1 MFAYTHAAPHSRPA
15 TCVKTN
21 VLVTPC
27 SYREAEASTSERAD
41 WQPML
46 CQQPAGL
53 VSPSPGEENILS
65 WAHPL
70 SLRTIRPIVPRVQ
83 KPGSI
88 LCHLR
93 ALPPSCLTWEHC
105 FFCLLACSLDD
116 LSTGLEA
123 WPASSASAWQ
133 TSLLGA
139 KTRSANEHFLNG
151 ISQNAWENKIHKH
164 ACTSKTGILWCSP
177 LQKSK
182 LNRRYSLNGT
192 ETLLQR
198 HRRRTSKIKPISAHL
213 PLLSLLASGGKM
225 TTNQFRTRRHHK
237 LFYTSLCYPQ
247 GDISLLQASPLQFR
261 EGEEAQQHL
270 PSRANRPAPP
280 GQCCLLVPR

>member
-15 TCVKTN
+15 SCVKTN

-70 SLRTIRPIVPRVQ
+70 SIRTIRPIVPHVQ

-93 ALPPSCLTWEHC
+93 ALPPSCLAWEHC

-123 WPASSASAWQ
+123 WPASSGSAWQ

-164 ACTSKTGILWCSP
+164 ARTSKMGISWCSP

-182 LNRRYSLNGT
+182 LNRRYSMELKHCYKDT
-192 ETLLQR
+192 EGGLQK
-198 HRRRTSKIKPISAHL
+198 SS
-213 PLLSLLASGGKM
+213 
-225 TTNQFRTRRHHK
+225 
-237 LFYTSLCYPQ
+237 
-247 GDISLLQASPLQFR
+247 
-261 EGEEAQQHL
+261 
-270 PSRANRPAPP
+270 
-280 GQCCLLVPR
+280 LLVPTFLYFSFLHLEKRWPWTNSGPEGTISCFILRFVTHRVTFHSSKPPLCNSERVTRHSNISPAGQTDPLLLGSVVC